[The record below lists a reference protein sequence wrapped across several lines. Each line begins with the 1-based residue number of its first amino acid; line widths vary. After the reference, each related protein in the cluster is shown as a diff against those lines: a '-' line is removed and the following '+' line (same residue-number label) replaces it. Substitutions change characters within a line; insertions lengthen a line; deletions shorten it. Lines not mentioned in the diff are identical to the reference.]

1 MSLVAQ
7 AAQMSND
14 IVLNGKTFTNN
25 TKLSKEHAIFAAYH
39 SMLYSGNPPREGKL
53 STTTIIGSVKQALMA
68 IKYSDA
74 ETGPQDVST
83 LMASSKG
90 TAMHNG
96 LTAAL
101 QAYDH
106 NYTCEKRIEREV
118 EGWKISGEFDVLTPD
133 KQIKDFKF
141 VSNYNIKMLIEDKQ
155 ILQPEWTL
163 EEMYVKVPT
172 YFKYVAQLSIYR
184 YLLNDPE
191 VKMYGSILFSLNN
204 GSDMG
209 KYTIDQEVTFPLRPM
224 EEIHEFLVDRVKQ
237 IKAHIAAGTMPDCSD
252 VERGYTPGEWKLSR
266 VGTTGKAQTVR
277 GSKCNSASELAE
289 FIRLNGRPG
298 DQQIIIPPK
307 YALCNYCKFTSVC
320 DQFVPV
326 EEEQ

>member
-1 MSLVAQ
+1 MSTIAQ
-7 AAQMSND
+7 AAMQSND
-14 IVLNGKTFTNN
+14 IILNGKVFTNN

-39 SMLYSGNPPREGKL
+39 STLYSGNPPREGKL

-68 IKYSDA
+68 IKYSSE
-74 ETGPQDVST
+74 ETGPEDVSN
-83 LMASSKG
+83 LIASAKG

-101 QAYDH
+101 QAYDS
-106 NYTCEKRIEREV
+106 NYVCEKRIEREV
-118 EGWKISGEFDVLTPD
+118 DDWKISGEFDVLTPD

-141 VSNYNIKMLIEDKQ
+141 VSNYNIKKLIEDKQ
-155 ILQPEWTL
+155 ALQPEWTL
-163 EEMYVKVPT
+163 EDMYTKAPT

-224 EEIHEFLVDRVKQ
+224 EEVHEFLVDRVKQ
-237 IKAHIAAGTMPDCSD
+237 IKAHIAAGTIPPCSD
-252 VERGYTPGEWKLSR
+252 VERGYTAGEWKLSR
-266 VGTTGKAQTVR
+266 VGSTGKEQTVR
-277 GSKCNSASELAE
+277 GSKCNSAAELSE

-298 DQQIIIPPK
+298 DKQIIIPAK
-307 YALCNYCKFTSVC
+307 YALCGYCKFKTVC
-320 DQFVPV
+320 DQYIPPV
-326 EEEQ
+326 ED

>member
-1 MSLVAQ
+1 MSTIAQ
-7 AAQMSND
+7 AAMQSND
-14 IVLNGKTFTNN
+14 IILNGKVFTNN
-25 TKLSKEHAIFAAYH
+25 TKLSKEHAIFSAYH
-39 SMLYSGNPPREGKL
+39 SLLYSGNPPREGKL

-68 IKYSDA
+68 IKYSSE
-74 ETGPQDVST
+74 ETGPEDVSN
-83 LMASSKG
+83 LIASAKG

-101 QAYDH
+101 QAYDS
-106 NYTCEKRIEREV
+106 NYVCEKRIEREV
-118 EGWKISGEFDVLTPD
+118 DDWKISGEFDVLTPD

-141 VSNYNIKMLIEDKQ
+141 VSNYNIKKLIEDKQ
-155 ILQPEWTL
+155 ALQPEWTL
-163 EEMYVKVPT
+163 EDMYTRAPT

-224 EEIHEFLVDRVKQ
+224 EEVHEFLVDRVKQ
-237 IKAHIAAGTMPDCSD
+237 IKAHIAAGTIPPCSD

-266 VGTTGKAQTVR
+266 VGSTGKEQTVR
-277 GSKCNSASELAE
+277 GSKCNSAAELSE
-289 FIRLNGRPG
+289 FTRLNGRPG
-298 DQQIIIPPK
+298 DKQIIVPPK
-307 YALCNYCKFTSVC
+307 YALCGYCKFKTVC
-320 DQFVPV
+320 DQYIPPV
-326 EEEQ
+326 ED

>member
-1 MSLVAQ
+1 MSTIAQ
-7 AAQMSND
+7 AAMQSND
-14 IVLNGKTFTNN
+14 IILNGKVFTNN

-39 SMLYSGNPPREGKL
+39 STLYSGNPPREGKL

-68 IKYSDA
+68 IKYSSE
-74 ETGPQDVST
+74 ETGPEDVSN
-83 LMASSKG
+83 LMASAKG

-101 QAYDH
+101 QAYDS
-106 NYTCEKRIEREV
+106 NYVCEKRIEREI
-118 EGWKISGEFDVLTPD
+118 EDWKISGEFDVLTPD

-141 VSNYNIKMLIEDKQ
+141 VSNYNIKKLIEDKQ
-155 ILQPEWTL
+155 ALQPEWTL
-163 EEMYVKVPT
+163 EDMYTKAPT

-224 EEIHEFLVDRVKQ
+224 EEVHEFLVDRVKQ
-237 IKAHIAAGTMPDCSD
+237 IKAHIAAGTIPPCSD

-266 VGTTGKAQTVR
+266 VGSTGKEQTVR
-277 GSKCNSASELAE
+277 GSKCNSAAELSD

-298 DQQIIIPPK
+298 DKSIIIPAK
-307 YALCNYCKFTSVC
+307 YALCGYCKFKTVC
-320 DQFVPV
+320 DQYIPPV
-326 EEEQ
+326 ED

>member
-1 MSLVAQ
+1 MSTIAQ
-7 AAQMSND
+7 AAMQSND
-14 IVLNGKTFTNN
+14 IILNGKVFTNN

-39 SMLYSGNPPREGKL
+39 STLYSGNPPREGKL

-68 IKYSDA
+68 IKYSSE
-74 ETGPQDVST
+74 ETGPEEVSN
-83 LMASSKG
+83 LIASAKG

-101 QAYDH
+101 QAYDP

-118 EGWKISGEFDVLTPD
+118 EDWKISGEFDVLTPD

-141 VSNYNIKMLIEDKQ
+141 VSNYNIKKLIEDKQ
-155 ILQPEWTL
+155 ALQPEWTL
-163 EEMYVKVPT
+163 EDMYTKAPT

-224 EEIHEFLVDRVKQ
+224 EEVHEFLVDRVKQ
-237 IKAHIAAGTMPDCSD
+237 IKAHIAAGTIPPCSD

-266 VGTTGKAQTVR
+266 VGSTGKEQTVR
-277 GSKCNSASELAE
+277 GSKCNSAAELSD

-298 DQQIIIPPK
+298 DKPIIIPPK
-307 YALCNYCKFTSVC
+307 YALCGYCKFKTVC
-320 DQFVPV
+320 DQYIPPV
-326 EEEQ
+326 ED

>member
-1 MSLVAQ
+1 MSTIAQ
-7 AAQMSND
+7 AAMLSND
-14 IVLNGKTFTNN
+14 IILNGKVFTNN

-39 SMLYSGNPPREGKL
+39 STLYSGNPPREGKL

-68 IKYSDA
+68 IKYSSE
-74 ETGPQDVST
+74 ETGPEDVSN
-83 LMASSKG
+83 LMASAKG

-101 QAYDH
+101 QAYDS
-106 NYTCEKRIEREV
+106 NYICEKRIEREV
-118 EGWKISGEFDVLTPD
+118 DDWKISGEFDVLTPD

-141 VSNYNIKMLIEDKQ
+141 VSNYNIKKLIEDKQ
-155 ILQPEWTL
+155 ALQPEWTL
-163 EEMYVKVPT
+163 EDMYTKAPT

-224 EEIHEFLVDRVKQ
+224 EEVHEFLVDRVKQ
-237 IKAHIAAGTMPDCSD
+237 IKAHIAAGTIPPCSD
-252 VERGYTPGEWKLSR
+252 VERGYTAGEWKLSR
-266 VGTTGKAQTVR
+266 VGSTGKEQTVR
-277 GSKCNSASELAE
+277 GSKCNSAAELSE
-289 FIRLNGRPG
+289 FTRLNGRPG
-298 DQQIIIPPK
+298 DKQIVVPPK
-307 YALCNYCKFTSVC
+307 YALCGYCKFKTVC
-320 DQFVPV
+320 DQYIPPV
-326 EEEQ
+326 ED

>member
-7 AAQMSND
+7 AAMQSND
-14 IVLNGKTFTNN
+14 IILNGKVFTNN

-39 SMLYSGNPPREGKL
+39 STLYSGNPPREGKL

-68 IKYSDA
+68 IKYSSE
-74 ETGPQDVST
+74 ETGPEDVSN
-83 LMASSKG
+83 LIASAKG

-101 QAYDH
+101 QAYDS
-106 NYTCEKRIEREV
+106 NYVCEKRIEREV
-118 EGWKISGEFDVLTPD
+118 EDWKISGEFDVLTPD

-141 VSNYNIKMLIEDKQ
+141 VSNYNIKKLIEDKQ
-155 ILQPEWTL
+155 ALQPEWTL
-163 EEMYVKVPT
+163 EDMYTKAPT

-224 EEIHEFLVDRVKQ
+224 EEVHEFLVDRVKQ
-237 IKAHIAAGTMPDCSD
+237 IKAHIAAETIPPCSD

-266 VGTTGKAQTVR
+266 VGSTGKEQTVR
-277 GSKCNSASELAE
+277 GSKCNSAAELSE
-289 FIRLNGRPG
+289 FTRLNGRPG
-298 DQQIIIPPK
+298 DKQIVIPPK
-307 YALCNYCKFTSVC
+307 YALCGYCKFKTVC
-320 DQFVPV
+320 DQYIPPV
-326 EEEQ
+326 ED

>member
-1 MSLVAQ
+1 MSTIAQ
-7 AAQMSND
+7 AAMQSND
-14 IVLNGKTFTNN
+14 IILNGKVFTNN

-39 SMLYSGNPPREGKL
+39 STLYSGNPPREGKL

-68 IKYSDA
+68 IKYSSE
-74 ETGPQDVST
+74 ETGPEDVSN
-83 LMASSKG
+83 LMASAKG

-101 QAYDH
+101 QAYDP

-118 EGWKISGEFDVLTPD
+118 DDWKISGEFDVLTPD

-141 VSNYNIKMLIEDKQ
+141 VSNYNIKKLIEDKQ
-155 ILQPEWTL
+155 ALQPEWTL
-163 EEMYVKVPT
+163 EDMYTKAPT

-224 EEIHEFLVDRVKQ
+224 EEVHEFLVDRVKQ
-237 IKAHIAAGTMPDCSD
+237 IKAHIAAGTIPPCSD
-252 VERGYTPGEWKLSR
+252 VERGYTAGEWKLSR
-266 VGTTGKAQTVR
+266 VGSTGKEQTVR
-277 GSKCNSASELAE
+277 GSKCNSAAELSD

-298 DQQIIIPPK
+298 DKSIIIPAK
-307 YALCNYCKFTSVC
+307 YALCGYCKFKTVC
-320 DQFVPV
+320 DQYIPPV
-326 EEEQ
+326 ED

>member
-1 MSLVAQ
+1 MSTIAQ
-7 AAQMSND
+7 AAMQSND
-14 IVLNGKTFTNN
+14 IILNGKVFTNN
-25 TKLSKEHAIFAAYH
+25 TKLSNEHAIFAAYH
-39 SMLYSGNPPREGKL
+39 STLYSGNPPREGKL

-68 IKYSDA
+68 IKYSSE
-74 ETGPQDVST
+74 ETGPEDVSN
-83 LMASSKG
+83 LIASAKG

-101 QAYDH
+101 QAYDS
-106 NYTCEKRIEREV
+106 NYVCEKRIEREV
-118 EGWKISGEFDVLTPD
+118 EDWKISGEFDVLTPD

-141 VSNYNIKMLIEDKQ
+141 VSNYNIKKLIEDKQ
-155 ILQPEWTL
+155 ALQPEWTL
-163 EEMYVKVPT
+163 EDMYTRAPT

-224 EEIHEFLVDRVKQ
+224 EEVHEFLVDRVKQ
-237 IKAHIAAGTMPDCSD
+237 IKAHIAAGTIPPCSD

-266 VGTTGKAQTVR
+266 VGSTGKEQTVR
-277 GSKCNSASELAE
+277 GSKCNSAAELSE
-289 FIRLNGRPG
+289 FTRLNGRPG
-298 DQQIIIPPK
+298 DKQIIIPAK
-307 YALCNYCKFTSVC
+307 YALCGYCKFKTVC
-320 DQFVPV
+320 DQYIPPV
-326 EEEQ
+326 ED

>member
-1 MSLVAQ
+1 MSTIAQ
-7 AAQMSND
+7 AAMQSND
-14 IVLNGKTFTNN
+14 IILNGKVFTNN

-39 SMLYSGNPPREGKL
+39 SLLYSGNPPREGKL

-68 IKYSDA
+68 IKYSSE
-74 ETGPQDVST
+74 ETGPEDVSN
-83 LMASSKG
+83 LMASAKG

-101 QAYDH
+101 QAYDS
-106 NYTCEKRIEREV
+106 NYVCEKRIEREV
-118 EGWKISGEFDVLTPD
+118 ADWKISGEFDVLTPD

-141 VSNYNIKMLIEDKQ
+141 VSNYNIKKLIEDKQ
-155 ILQPEWTL
+155 ALQPEWTL
-163 EEMYVKVPT
+163 EDMYTKAPT

-224 EEIHEFLVDRVKQ
+224 EEVHEFLVDRVKQ
-237 IKAHIAAGTMPDCSD
+237 IKAHIAAGTIPPCSD

-266 VGTTGKAQTVR
+266 VGSTGKEQTVR
-277 GSKCNSASELAE
+277 GSKCNSAAELSD

-298 DQQIIIPPK
+298 DKSIIIPAK
-307 YALCNYCKFTSVC
+307 YALCGYCKFKTVC
-320 DQFVPV
+320 DQYIPPV
-326 EEEQ
+326 ED

>member
-1 MSLVAQ
+1 MSTIAQ
-7 AAQMSND
+7 AAMQSND
-14 IVLNGKTFTNN
+14 IILNGKVFTNN

-39 SMLYSGNPPREGKL
+39 STLYSGNPPREGKL

-68 IKYSDA
+68 IKYSSE
-74 ETGPQDVST
+74 ETGPEDVSN
-83 LMASSKG
+83 LMASAKG

-101 QAYDH
+101 QAYDS
-106 NYTCEKRIEREV
+106 NYVCEKRIEREV
-118 EGWKISGEFDVLTPD
+118 DDWKISGEFDVLTPD

-141 VSNYNIKMLIEDKQ
+141 VSNYNIKKLIEDKQ
-155 ILQPEWTL
+155 ALQPEWTL
-163 EEMYVKVPT
+163 EDMYTKAPT

-224 EEIHEFLVDRVKQ
+224 EEVHEFLVDRVKQ
-237 IKAHIAAGTMPDCSD
+237 IKAHIAAGTIPPCSD

-266 VGTTGKAQTVR
+266 VGSTGKEQTVR
-277 GSKCNSASELAE
+277 GSKCNSAAELSD

-298 DQQIIIPPK
+298 DKSIIIPAK
-307 YALCNYCKFTSVC
+307 YALCGYCKFKTVC
-320 DQFVPV
+320 DQYIPPV
-326 EEEQ
+326 ED

>member
-1 MSLVAQ
+1 MSTIAQ
-7 AAQMSND
+7 AAMQSND
-14 IVLNGKTFTNN
+14 IILNGKVFTNN

-39 SMLYSGNPPREGKL
+39 STLYSGNPPREGKL

-68 IKYSDA
+68 IKYSSE
-74 ETGPQDVST
+74 ETGPEDVSN
-83 LMASSKG
+83 LMASAKG

-96 LTAAL
+96 LTTAL
-101 QAYDH
+101 QAYDS

-118 EGWKISGEFDVLTPD
+118 DDWKISGEFDVLTPD

-141 VSNYNIKMLIEDKQ
+141 VSNYNIKKLIEDKQ
-155 ILQPEWTL
+155 ALQPEWTL
-163 EEMYVKVPT
+163 EDMYTKAPT

-184 YLLNDPE
+184 YLLNDQE

-224 EEIHEFLVDRVKQ
+224 EEVHEFLVDRVKQ
-237 IKAHIAAGTMPDCSD
+237 IKAHIAAGTIPPCSD

-266 VGTTGKAQTVR
+266 VGSTGKEQTVR
-277 GSKCNSASELAE
+277 GSKCNSAAELSD

-298 DQQIIIPPK
+298 DKQISIPAK
-307 YALCNYCKFTSVC
+307 YALCGYCKFKTVC
-320 DQFVPV
+320 DQYIPPV
-326 EEEQ
+326 ED

>member
-1 MSLVAQ
+1 MSTIAQ
-7 AAQMSND
+7 AAMQSND
-14 IVLNGKTFTNN
+14 IILNGRVFTNN

-39 SMLYSGNPPREGKL
+39 SSLYSGNPPREGKL

-68 IKYSDA
+68 IKYSSE
-74 ETGPQDVST
+74 ETGPEDVSN
-83 LMASSKG
+83 LMASAKG

-101 QAYDH
+101 QAYDS
-106 NYTCEKRIEREV
+106 NYVCEKRIEREV
-118 EGWKISGEFDVLTPD
+118 EDWKISGEFDVLTPD

-141 VSNYNIKMLIEDKQ
+141 VSNYNIKKLIEDKQ
-155 ILQPEWTL
+155 ALQPEWTL
-163 EEMYVKVPT
+163 EDMYTKAPT

-224 EEIHEFLVDRVKQ
+224 EEVHEFLVDRVKQ
-237 IKAHIAAGTMPDCSD
+237 IKAHIAAGTIPPCSD

-266 VGTTGKAQTVR
+266 VGSTGKEQTVR
-277 GSKCNSASELAE
+277 GSKCNSAAELSD

-298 DQQIIIPPK
+298 DKSIIIPAK
-307 YALCNYCKFTSVC
+307 YALCGYCKFKTVC
-320 DQFVPV
+320 DQYIPPV
-326 EEEQ
+326 ED

>member
-1 MSLVAQ
+1 MSTIAQ
-7 AAQMSND
+7 AAMQSND
-14 IVLNGKTFTNN
+14 IILNGKVFTNN

-39 SMLYSGNPPREGKL
+39 STLYSGNPPREGKL

-68 IKYSDA
+68 IKYSSE
-74 ETGPQDVST
+74 ETGPEDVSN
-83 LMASSKG
+83 LMASAKG

-101 QAYDH
+101 QAYDS
-106 NYTCEKRIEREV
+106 NYVCEKRIEREV
-118 EGWKISGEFDVLTPD
+118 EDWKISGEFDVLTPD

-141 VSNYNIKMLIEDKQ
+141 VSNYNIKKLIEDKQ
-155 ILQPEWTL
+155 ALQPEWTL
-163 EEMYVKVPT
+163 EDMYTRAPT

-184 YLLNDPE
+184 YLLNDQE

-224 EEIHEFLVDRVKQ
+224 EEVHEFLVDRVKQ
-237 IKAHIAAGTMPDCSD
+237 IKAHIALETIPPCSD

-266 VGTTGKAQTVR
+266 VGSTGKEQTVR
-277 GSKCNSASELAE
+277 GSKCNSAAELSE
-289 FIRLNGRPG
+289 FTRLNGRPG
-298 DQQIIIPPK
+298 DKQIVVPPK
-307 YALCNYCKFTSVC
+307 YALCGYCKFKTVC
-320 DQFVPV
+320 DQYIPPV
-326 EEEQ
+326 ED

>member
-1 MSLVAQ
+1 MSTIAQ
-7 AAQMSND
+7 AAMQSTD
-14 IVLNGKTFTNN
+14 IILNGKVFTNN

-39 SMLYSGNPPREGKL
+39 STLYSGNPPREGKL

-68 IKYSDA
+68 IKYSS
-74 ETGPQDVST
+74 EEVGPEDVSN
-83 LMASSKG
+83 LIASAKG

-101 QAYDH
+101 QAYDS
-106 NYTCEKRIEREV
+106 NYVCEKRIEREV
-118 EGWKISGEFDVLTPD
+118 EDWKISGEFDVLTPD

-141 VSNYNIKMLIEDKQ
+141 VSNYNIKKLIEDKQ
-155 ILQPEWTL
+155 ALQPEWTL
-163 EEMYVKVPT
+163 EDMYTKAPT

-184 YLLNDPE
+184 YLLNDQE

-224 EEIHEFLVDRVKQ
+224 EEVHEFLVDRVKQ
-237 IKAHIAAGTMPDCSD
+237 IKAHIALGTIPPCSD

-266 VGTTGKAQTVR
+266 VGSTGKEQTVR
-277 GSKCNSASELAE
+277 GSKCNSAAELSE
-289 FIRLNGRPG
+289 FTRLNGRPG
-298 DQQIIIPPK
+298 DKQIIIPPK
-307 YALCNYCKFTSVC
+307 YALCGYCKFKTVC
-320 DQFVPV
+320 DQYVPPV
-326 EEEQ
+326 ED

>member
-1 MSLVAQ
+1 MSTIAQ
-7 AAQMSND
+7 AAMQSND
-14 IVLNGKTFTNN
+14 IILNGKVFTNN

-39 SMLYSGNPPREGKL
+39 STLYSGNPPREGKL

-68 IKYSDA
+68 IKYSSE
-74 ETGPQDVST
+74 ETGPEDVSN
-83 LMASSKG
+83 LIASAKG

-101 QAYDH
+101 QAYDP

-118 EGWKISGEFDVLTPD
+118 DDWKISGEFDVLTPD

-141 VSNYNIKMLIEDKQ
+141 VSNYNIKKLIEDKQ
-155 ILQPEWTL
+155 ALQPEWTL
-163 EEMYVKVPT
+163 EDMYTKAPT

-191 VKMYGSILFSLNN
+191 VKMYGSILFSIDN

-224 EEIHEFLVDRVKQ
+224 EEVHEFLVDRVKQ
-237 IKAHIAAGTMPDCSD
+237 IKAHIAAGTIPPCSD

-266 VGTTGKAQTVR
+266 VGSTGKEQTVR
-277 GSKCNSASELAE
+277 GSKCNSAAELSD

-298 DQQIIIPPK
+298 DKQIIIPAK
-307 YALCNYCKFTSVC
+307 YALCGYCKFKTVC
-320 DQFVPV
+320 DQYIPPV
-326 EEEQ
+326 ED

>member
-1 MSLVAQ
+1 MSTIAQ
-7 AAQMSND
+7 AAMQSND
-14 IVLNGKTFTNN
+14 IILNGKVFTNN
-25 TKLSKEHAIFAAYH
+25 TKLSKEHAIFACYH
-39 SMLYSGNPPREGKL
+39 SLLYSGNPPREGKL

-68 IKYSDA
+68 IKYSSE
-74 ETGPQDVST
+74 ETGPEDVSN
-83 LMASSKG
+83 LMASAKG

-101 QAYDH
+101 QAYAS
-106 NYTCEKRIEREV
+106 NYVCEKRIEREV
-118 EGWKISGEFDVLTPD
+118 DDWKISGEFDVLTPD

-141 VSNYNIKMLIEDKQ
+141 VSNYNIKKLIEDKQ
-155 ILQPEWTL
+155 ALQSEWTL
-163 EEMYVKVPT
+163 EDMYTKAPT

-224 EEIHEFLVDRVKQ
+224 EEVHEFLVDRVKQ
-237 IKAHIAAGTMPDCSD
+237 IKAHIAAGTIPPCSD
-252 VERGYTPGEWKLSR
+252 VERGYTAGEWKLSR
-266 VGTTGKAQTVR
+266 VGSTGKEQTVR
-277 GSKCNSASELAE
+277 GSKCNSAAELSD

-298 DQQIIIPPK
+298 DKQIIIPAK
-307 YALCNYCKFTSVC
+307 YALCGYCKFKTVC
-320 DQFVPV
+320 DQYIPPV
-326 EEEQ
+326 ED

>member
-1 MSLVAQ
+1 MSTIAQ
-7 AAQMSND
+7 AAMQSND
-14 IVLNGKTFTNN
+14 IILNGKVFTNN

-39 SMLYSGNPPREGKL
+39 SLLYSGNPPREGKL

-68 IKYSDA
+68 IKYSSE
-74 ETGPQDVST
+74 ETGPEDVSN
-83 LMASSKG
+83 LMASAKG

-101 QAYDH
+101 QAYDS

-118 EGWKISGEFDVLTPD
+118 DDWKISGEFDVLTPD

-141 VSNYNIKMLIEDKQ
+141 VSNYNIKKLIEDKQ
-155 ILQPEWTL
+155 ALQPEWTL
-163 EEMYVKVPT
+163 EDMYTRAPT

-224 EEIHEFLVDRVKQ
+224 EEVHEFLVDRVKQ
-237 IKAHIAAGTMPDCSD
+237 IKAHIAAGTIPPCSD

-266 VGTTGKAQTVR
+266 IGSTGKEQTVR
-277 GSKCNSASELAE
+277 GSKCNSAAELSD

-298 DQQIIIPPK
+298 DKQIVVPAK
-307 YALCNYCKFTSVC
+307 YALCGYCKFKTVC
-320 DQFVPV
+320 DQYIPPV
-326 EEEQ
+326 ED

>member
-53 STTTIIGSVKQALMA
+53 STTTIIGTVKQAIMA
-68 IKYSDA
+68 IKHA
-74 ETGPQDVST
+74 EDIIVEDVSN
-83 LMASSKG
+83 LMASAKG

-101 QAYDH
+101 KAYDP
-106 NYTCEKRIEREV
+106 NYVCEKRIEREV
-118 EGWKISGEFDVLTPD
+118 NGWKISGEFDVLTPD

-141 VSNYNIKMLIEDKQ
+141 VSNYNIKKLIEDKQ
-155 ILQPEWTL
+155 ILQPEWDL
-163 EEMYVKVPT
+163 EEMYIKVPT

-191 VKMYGSILFSLNN
+191 VKHYGSILFSLNN

-209 KYTIDQEVTFPLRPM
+209 KYTIDQEVTFPLRPI
-224 EEIHEFLVDRVKQ
+224 EEIHDFLVSRVQQ
-237 IKAHIAAGTMPDCSD
+237 IKDHLAAGTIPDCSEY
-252 VERGYTPGEWKLSR
+252 ERGYTPGEWKLSR
-266 VGTTGKAQTVR
+266 VGSTGKAQTVR
-277 GSKCNSASELAE
+277 GSKCNSAAELAE
-289 FIRLNGRPG
+289 FVRLNGRPG
-298 DQQIIIPPK
+298 DEQIIIPPK
-307 YALCNYCKFTSVC
+307 YALCGYCKFKNVC
-320 DQFVPV
+320 DQYVPPV
-326 EEEQ
+326 ED

>member
-1 MSLVAQ
+1 MSTIAQ
-7 AAQMSND
+7 AAMQSND
-14 IVLNGKTFTNN
+14 IILNGKVFTNN

-39 SMLYSGNPPREGKL
+39 STLYSGNPPREGKL

-68 IKYSDA
+68 IKYSSE
-74 ETGPQDVST
+74 ETGPEDVSN
-83 LMASSKG
+83 LMASAKG

-96 LTAAL
+96 LTASL
-101 QAYDH
+101 QAYDS

-118 EGWKISGEFDVLTPD
+118 DDWKISGEFDVLTPD

-141 VSNYNIKMLIEDKQ
+141 VSNYNIKKLIEDKQ
-155 ILQPEWTL
+155 ALQPEWTL
-163 EEMYVKVPT
+163 EDMYTRAPT

-224 EEIHEFLVDRVKQ
+224 EEVHEFLVDRVKQ
-237 IKAHIAAGTMPDCSD
+237 IKAHIAAGTIPPCSD
-252 VERGYTPGEWKLSR
+252 VERGYTAGEWKLSR
-266 VGTTGKAQTVR
+266 VGSTGKEQTVR
-277 GSKCNSASELAE
+277 GSKCNSAAELSE
-289 FIRLNGRPG
+289 FTRLNGRPG
-298 DQQIIIPPK
+298 DKQIVIPPK
-307 YALCNYCKFTSVC
+307 YALCGYCKFKTVC
-320 DQFVPV
+320 DQYIPPV
-326 EEEQ
+326 ED

>member
-1 MSLVAQ
+1 MSTIAQ
-7 AAQMSND
+7 AAMMSND
-14 IVLNGKTFTNN
+14 IILNGKVFTNN

-39 SMLYSGNPPREGKL
+39 STLYSGNPPREGKL

-68 IKYSDA
+68 IKYSSE
-74 ETGPQDVST
+74 ETGPEDVSN
-83 LMASSKG
+83 LMASAKG

-101 QAYDH
+101 QAYDS
-106 NYTCEKRIEREV
+106 NYICEKRIEREV
-118 EGWKISGEFDVLTPD
+118 DDWKISGEFDVLTPD

-141 VSNYNIKMLIEDKQ
+141 VSNYNIKKLIEDKQ
-155 ILQPEWTL
+155 ALQPEWTL
-163 EEMYVKVPT
+163 EDMYTKAPT

-224 EEIHEFLVDRVKQ
+224 EEVHEFLVDRVKQ
-237 IKAHIAAGTMPDCSD
+237 IKAHIAAGTIPPCSD
-252 VERGYTPGEWKLSR
+252 VERGYTAGEWKLSR
-266 VGTTGKAQTVR
+266 VGSTGKEQTVR
-277 GSKCNSASELAE
+277 GSKCNSAAELSE
-289 FIRLNGRPG
+289 FTRLNGRPG
-298 DQQIIIPPK
+298 DKPIVVPPK
-307 YALCNYCKFTSVC
+307 YALCGYCKFKTVC
-320 DQFVPV
+320 DQYIPPV
-326 EEEQ
+326 ED

>member
-1 MSLVAQ
+1 MSTIAQ
-7 AAQMSND
+7 AAIQSND
-14 IVLNGKTFTNN
+14 IILNGKVFTNN

-39 SMLYSGNPPREGKL
+39 STLYSGNPPREGKL

-68 IKYSDA
+68 IKYSS
-74 ETGPQDVST
+74 EEVGPEDVSN
-83 LMASSKG
+83 LIASAKG

-101 QAYDH
+101 QAYDS
-106 NYTCEKRIEREV
+106 NYVCEKRIEREV
-118 EGWKISGEFDVLTPD
+118 DDWKISGEFDVLTPD

-141 VSNYNIKMLIEDKQ
+141 VSNYNIKKLIEDKQ
-155 ILQPEWTL
+155 ALQPEWTL
-163 EEMYVKVPT
+163 EDMYTKAPT

-224 EEIHEFLVDRVKQ
+224 EEVHEFLVDRVKQ
-237 IKAHIAAGTMPDCSD
+237 IKAHIAAGTIPPCSD

-266 VGTTGKAQTVR
+266 VGSTGKEQTVR
-277 GSKCNSASELAE
+277 GSKCNSAAELSE
-289 FIRLNGRPG
+289 FTRLNGKPG
-298 DQQIIIPPK
+298 DKQIIIPPK
-307 YALCNYCKFTSVC
+307 YALCGYCKFKTVC
-320 DQFVPV
+320 DQYVPPV
-326 EEEQ
+326 ED

>member
-1 MSLVAQ
+1 MSTIAQ
-7 AAQMSND
+7 AAMQSND
-14 IVLNGKTFTNN
+14 IILNGKVFTNN
-25 TKLSKEHAIFAAYH
+25 TKLSKEHAIFSAYH
-39 SMLYSGNPPREGKL
+39 STLYSGNPPREGKL

-68 IKYSDA
+68 IKYSSE
-74 ETGPQDVST
+74 ETGPEDVSN
-83 LMASSKG
+83 LMASAKG

-101 QAYDH
+101 QAYDS
-106 NYTCEKRIEREV
+106 NYVCEKRIEREV
-118 EGWKISGEFDVLTPD
+118 DDWKISGEFDVLTPD

-141 VSNYNIKMLIEDKQ
+141 VSNYNIKKLIEDKQ
-155 ILQPEWTL
+155 ALQPEWTL
-163 EEMYVKVPT
+163 EDMYTKAPT

-224 EEIHEFLVDRVKQ
+224 EEVHEFLVDRVKQ
-237 IKAHIAAGTMPDCSD
+237 IKAHIAAGTIPPCSD

-266 VGTTGKAQTVR
+266 VGSTGKEQTVR
-277 GSKCNSASELAE
+277 GSKCNSAAELSD

-298 DQQIIIPPK
+298 DKSIIIPAK
-307 YALCNYCKFTSVC
+307 YALCGYCKFKTVC
-320 DQFVPV
+320 DQYIPPV
-326 EEEQ
+326 ED